1 MHDRLDFAI
10 ENSMKAND
18 SAFKDGIDNPSTMV
32 HELMII
38 LCKIKDRLCRNKLQ
52 IDNRLSIQKIT

>member
-1 MHDRLDFAI
+1 
-10 ENSMKAND
+10 MKAND